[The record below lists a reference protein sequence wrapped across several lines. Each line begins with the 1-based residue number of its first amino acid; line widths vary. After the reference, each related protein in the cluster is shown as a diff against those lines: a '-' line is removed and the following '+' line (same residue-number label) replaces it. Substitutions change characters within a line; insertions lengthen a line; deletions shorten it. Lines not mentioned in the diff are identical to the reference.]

1 VREGKHVKRT
11 IGLTLAAALLIGV
24 GLGTTAQTPMT
35 VLDIDP
41 GVAGLGAGGAGLSVL
56 NGAET
61 LYYNPAGLA
70 DLPGISFSSFYASHF
85 GLANY
90 SAFAL
95 SLRSFGAAVLLL
107 NSGSIQGYDSGG
119 EPTETLAYGNTAFI
133 LGAGLKPSDLS
144 FFPELGFGLS
154 MGARARIIT
163 ARIGDD
169 RGSGFGFDLGVRS
182 ELSNMRFGPV
192 SLSETSLAIT
202 LVNMFGAL
210 NYEDVQESL
219 LMDIGL
225 GASTVISGLVRA
237 AVDLHLNGGLHLG
250 FAYSPTPT
258 FTLRVGAISRGG
270 LSITAGLGVNV
281 EGFLL
286 DYAFMSHSLGG
297 SHRISLTLDFSA
309 LDMRALANSLRR
321 LLP

>member
-1 VREGKHVKRT
+1 MKRT
-11 IGLTLAAALLIGV
+11 IGLILAAALLVGA
-24 GLGTTAQTPMT
+24 GLGTAAQTPTT

-41 GVAGLGAGGAGLSVL
+41 GVAGLGAGGAGLSIV

-70 DLPGISFSSFYASHF
+70 TLPGVSFSSFYASHF

-90 SAFAL
+90 SAFSLA
-95 SLRSFGAAVLLL
+95 LRSFGAAVLLL
-107 NSGSIQGYDSGG
+107 NSGGIQGYDEGG

-133 LGAGLKPSDLS
+133 FGAGLTPSDLA
-144 FFPELGFGLS
+144 FFPELGFALS
-154 MGARARIIT
+154 VGARARIIT
-163 ARIGDD
+163 SRIAGE

-182 ELSNMRFGPV
+182 ELSDMQFGPV
-192 SLSETSLAIT
+192 SLSQTSLAVT
-202 LVNMFGAL
+202 LVNLFGAL
-210 NYEDVQESL
+210 TYEDTQESL

-225 GASTVISGLVRA
+225 GASTILSRLVRA
-237 AVDLHLNGGLHLG
+237 SVDLHLNGGLHLG
-250 FAYSPTPT
+250 FEYSPAAT
-258 FTLRVGAISRGG
+258 FALRFGMISRGG
-270 LSITAGLGVNV
+270 FSLTAGLGVNV

-286 DYAFMSHSLGG
+286 DYAFMSHTLGG

-309 LDMRALANSLRR
+309 LDIRALAGSLRR